1 MTQRKSRR
9 TMTAEE
15 REERELRIDE
25 TLRLVEERR
34 AFHQSKIAEERELRE
49 REERRRAE
57 LAELGFFARLKR
69 RLAA

>member
-1 MTQRKSRR
+1 MSQRKSRR
-9 TMTAEE
+9 TMTAK
-15 REERELRIDE
+15 ERELRIDE